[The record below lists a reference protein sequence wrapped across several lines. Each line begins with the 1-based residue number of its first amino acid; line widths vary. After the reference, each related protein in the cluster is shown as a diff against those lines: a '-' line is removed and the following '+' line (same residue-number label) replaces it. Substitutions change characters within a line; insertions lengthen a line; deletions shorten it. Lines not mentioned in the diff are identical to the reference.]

1 LVKKGFFIFEILSFE
16 VDEPK
21 KTPSLGKGRRGKR
34 KSAKSDSTFLSLEG
48 KVMIVE

>member
-21 KTPSLGKGRRGKR
+21 KTPSLGKGDEKIGEK
-34 KSAKSDSTFLSLEG
+34 
-48 KVMIVE
+48 